1 VTFVIDPHPSAI
13 PDSTTNAIG
22 SYQVL
27 ERLGAGGLGEVFRAR
42 DTVHGRTVVIKRV
55 PSAIAPDS
63 ERAAALRALA
73 RSLSQVSHPGVASLY
88 DCGEQ
93 DGALY
98 LVHEYVPGQ
107 RLSELIGGRPL
118 NPSRAIEIALD
129 VAEALGA
136 LHQEGFHH
144 DDLGPDNIVITP
156 KGHAKLLDAGL
167 ADFTAGGAIR
177 ATAGARLGSLPLSA
191 LSTVRY
197 LSPEQAL
204 GEHIDERSD
213 LFALGAVLYE
223 MLTGQPPF
231 DATTADAALLRVL
244 QATPLA
250 ASRATPNVPSELD
263 LIVGRLLA
271 KSLDRRYASAA
282 ALADDLR
289 TVKSVFE
296 SGLEHTITATVDDSP
311 EEHSR
316 PKALFI
322 AAAVV
327 LIVLLA
333 WWQRAAITALF

>member
-1 VTFVIDPHPSAI
+1 MTAVIDPQPSAFPDSMPSAI
-13 PDSTTNAIG
+13 GP
-22 SYQVL
+22 YQVL

-42 DTVHGRTVVIKRV
+42 DTIHGRTVVIKRV

-63 ERAAALRALA
+63 ERAASLRALA
-73 RSLSQVSHPGVASLY
+73 QSLGDVSHPGLASFY

-98 LVHEYVPGQ
+98 LVQEYVPGQ
-107 RLSELIGGRPL
+107 RLSELVGGRPL
-118 NPSRAIEIALD
+118 NPRRAIEISLD

-136 LHQEGFHH
+136 LHQKGFRH
-144 DDLGPDNIVITP
+144 DDLDPDNIVITP

-167 ADFTAGGAIR
+167 AAFTAGGSVR
-177 ATAGARLGSLPLSA
+177 ATAGARLGSLPVSS

-204 GEHIDERSD
+204 GERMDERSD

-231 DATTADAALLRVL
+231 DATSADAAVLRVL

-250 ASRATPNVPSELD
+250 ASRTAPNVPSELD
-263 LIVGRLLA
+263 MIVGRLLA
-271 KSLDRRYASAA
+271 KSLDRRYASAG

-289 TVKSVFE
+289 TVKTVFDA
-296 SGLEHTITATVDDSP
+296 GLEHTITATLDVP
-311 EEHSR
+311 QERSR
-316 PKALFI
+316 PTALI
-322 AAAVV
+322 VAAAVV
-327 LIVLLA
+327 LIVLLV
-333 WWQRAAITALF
+333 WWQLF

>member
-1 VTFVIDPHPSAI
+1 M
-13 PDSTTNAIG
+13 
-22 SYQVL
+22 
-27 ERLGAGGLGEVFRAR
+27 FRAR
-42 DTVHGRTVVIKRV
+42 DTIHGRTVVIKRV

-63 ERAAALRALA
+63 ERGSVAARACAVAEPRLA
-73 RSLSQVSHPGVASLY
+73 PGIASLY

-98 LVHEYVPGQ
+98 LVQEYVPGQ

-118 NPSRAIEIALD
+118 NPRRAIEIALD

-144 DDLGPDNIVITP
+144 DDLDPDNIVITP

-167 ADFTAGGAIR
+167 AAFTAGGTIR
-177 ATAGARLGSLPLSA
+177 ATAGARLGSLPVSA

-204 GEHIDERSD
+204 GERIDERSD

-231 DATTADAALLRVL
+231 DATTADAAVLRVL
-244 QATPLA
+244 QATPVA
-250 ASRATPNVPSELD
+250 ASRTTPNVPSELD
-263 LIVGRLLA
+263 MIVGRLLA

-282 ALADDLR
+282 RTGGRPAHGEDGVRRRSRAHHHSDARHAGRTFAADGADRCGCGGRVDRADGLVAAL
-289 TVKSVFE
+289 
-296 SGLEHTITATVDDSP
+296 
-311 EEHSR
+311 
-316 PKALFI
+316 
-322 AAAVV
+322 
-327 LIVLLA
+327 LIVDCGLRIGLWFA
-333 WWQRAAITALF
+333 D